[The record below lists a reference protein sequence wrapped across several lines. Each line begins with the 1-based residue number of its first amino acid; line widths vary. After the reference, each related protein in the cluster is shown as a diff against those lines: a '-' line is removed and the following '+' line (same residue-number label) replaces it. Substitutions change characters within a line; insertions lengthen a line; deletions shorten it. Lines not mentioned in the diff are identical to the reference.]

1 MTIVRVIRNR
11 GAVAGS
17 ADNSALAL
25 AAEDLEVGESATF
38 TPGLQHDMGNPSGA
52 TAENRLEWQA
62 RFFHDPTRRLVHLMG
77 KSAANEGGPTDW
89 RHRIYDID
97 NDEWSVAD
105 FNHDESGHVYATWGI
120 DTGSGKIYIVPGSG
134 GSAQRELWE
143 RDPDTGDWTMITD
156 DVTVD
161 NTAFT
166 GPPSVTVHPN
176 LFGVGDSGV
185 ITAVQ
190 TNGANFSLCYYRPS
204 NGALSRTSLGIA
216 LGGTSSQGAY
226 CSGVDGVIVGRTTH
240 VLVTSNGTGMPNW
253 ANLGTPPLQ
262 TMGTTSGT
270 NCAVMMQHPRAAGL
284 WLMYEKTGT
293 KRQWT
298 SIGNGT
304 WDELADP
311 HEHTESFSNPCTFC
325 SLPEYGITWSIGWSS
340 GALTSVIYKPP
351 TS

>member
-11 GAVAGS
+11 GGIANS
-17 ADNSALAL
+17 DNSALAQ
-25 AAEDLEVGESATF
+25 AARDLGVGESATF
-38 TPGLQHDMGNPSGA
+38 SPGLLHDMGSPAGA

-62 RFFHDPTRRLVHLMG
+62 RFHHDSARRVVHLMG

-97 NDEWSVAD
+97 ADSWSNVD
-105 FNHDESGHVYATWGI
+105 FNFDESGHIYATFALDSNNG
-120 DTGSGKIYIVPGSG
+120 DCYIVPGGG
-134 GSAQRELWE
+134 GSAQRELWR
-143 RDPDTGDWTMITD
+143 RDFATGDWEMITD

-166 GPPSVTVHPN
+166 GPPSVTFHPN
-176 LFGVGDSGV
+176 LFGSGDGGV

-204 NGALSRTSLGIA
+204 NEALSRTSLGIA

-226 CSGVDGVIVGRTTH
+226 CSGFDGVIVGRTTH
-240 VLVTSNGTGMPNW
+240 VLVTPNGSGNPDWTTISAP
-253 ANLGTPPLQ
+253 TLQ
-262 TMGTTSGT
+262 TMGTNSGV
-270 NCAVMMQHPRAAGL
+270 NHAVMMQHPRAAN
-284 WLMYEKTGT
+284 LMLAYEKTGT
-293 KRQWT
+293 DRMWL
-298 SIGNGT
+298 IDEDGT
-304 WDELADP
+304 WDEIGTHL
-311 HEHTESFSNPCTFC
+311 HTQSFSNPCTFC
-325 SLPEYGITWSIGWSS
+325 TLPEYEITWSIGWNS